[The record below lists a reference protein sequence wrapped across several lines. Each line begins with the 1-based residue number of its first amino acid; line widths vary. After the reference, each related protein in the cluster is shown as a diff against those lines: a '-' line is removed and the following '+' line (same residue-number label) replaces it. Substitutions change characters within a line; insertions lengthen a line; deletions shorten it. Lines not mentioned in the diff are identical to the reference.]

1 MLAKPKSRPKG
12 NKEEDVID
20 CEIFSVK
27 FWNNHIP
34 KLVLN
39 EEGEYKSDRL
49 NQLHMDYEDIRGAVV
64 LKDPSYGDKQFFTI

>member
-1 MLAKPKSRPKG
+1 MLANPKSRPRG
-12 NKEEDVID
+12 RKEEDVID

-39 EEGEYKSDRL
+39 DEGEYKSDRL
-49 NQLHMDYEDIRGAVV
+49 NQLHMDY
-64 LKDPSYGDKQFFTI
+64 